1 VNSGICASLVPQKLK
16 YIRRKRNVRTSYS
29 GTRVAPVAHIYY
41 GISPTARFNIHTQDN
56 KNKQLSALLK
66 PLLNPPPIT
75 IAKVH
80 NPNNYG
86 HLGRLL
92 AQLLEEILGS

>member
-1 VNSGICASLVPQKLK
+1 LDIIKIQS
-16 YIRRKRNVRTSYS
+16 VRTSYS

-66 PLLNPPPIT
+66 PLLNPPPIA

-80 NPNNYG
+80 NPNT
-86 HLGRLL
+86 
-92 AQLLEEILGS
+92 AILDGYMAFGDMAGADIAVEKADDLVDHECV